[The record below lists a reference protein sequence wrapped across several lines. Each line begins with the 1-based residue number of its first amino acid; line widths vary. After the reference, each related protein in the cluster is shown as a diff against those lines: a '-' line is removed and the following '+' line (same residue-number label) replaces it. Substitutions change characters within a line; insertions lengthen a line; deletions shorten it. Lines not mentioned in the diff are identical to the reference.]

1 MYHWCPFVLMKKYE
15 VPILA
20 DCLAM
25 PVANMH
31 TRYLISILTVWWLY
45 SVFWSTIYFL
55 LCLIYFH
62 LFFLWTKWLA
72 FSYFYFLCCCSAFV
86 VEKMC
91 RAILSIAAA
100 ISALHFSSSLP
111 FQRHHPFH
119 RCFYFCRCCFP
130 IGCHVRDT
138 RYLIL
143 SNLLIFFFIHNNF
156 FLNSLVWPYI
166 FFLVRLCLQA
176 TNNSFWCARERWVP
190 HLRPFAACFLN
201 CSTSL

>member
-1 MYHWCPFVLMKKYE
+1 MTIFNFWVCCLFPSLIDLFSPLVLNGW
-15 VPILA
+15 PSA
-20 DCLAM
+20 
-25 PVANMH
+25 
-31 TRYLISILTVWWLY
+31 ISI
-45 SVFWSTIYFL
+45 S
-55 LCLIYFH
+55 
-62 LFFLWTKWLA
+62 
-72 FSYFYFLCCCSAFV
+72 FV
-86 VEKMC
+86 V
-91 RAILSIAAA
+91 
-100 ISALHFSSSLP
+100 ALHLLSKKCVEPSFPSPLLFLP
-111 FQRHHPFH
+111 YIFPAGCHVQRHHPFH

-130 IGCHVRDT
+130 TGCHVRDT

-143 SNLLIFFFIHNNF
+143 SNLLIFFSIHSNF